1 MVYTVDDG
9 IITDVAVAAILGAA
23 VLLGGCTYLAFKRM
37 KKFDTKKSKK
47 GPSKIPPK
55 RMEEARDVS
64 ESEDSSEWDTETDS
78 ELELE
83 DDVSISSEH
92 MHAAT
97 TPLPEHSSVPG
108 SVQD

>member
-1 MVYTVDDG
+1 MYSVDDG
-9 IITDVAVAAILGAA
+9 IITGVAVAAILGAA
-23 VLLGGCTYLAFKRM
+23 ALVGGCAYLTFRRM
-37 KKFDTKKSKK
+37 KKLNTKKSKL

-55 RMEEARDVS
+55 RMEEARDES

-83 DDVSISSEH
+83 DDVSISSVH
-92 MHAAT
+92 MHADT
-97 TPLPEHSSVPG
+97 TLPEHSSVPG